1 MSCAIIKV
9 IDWGGVCMIAEVVV
23 DIKNKA
29 VNKVFDYIVPE
40 ELSHLIQP
48 GVRVLVP
55 FGPRTIMGFVIS
67 LKESTNLQKLRPIKE
82 LIDVVPVLNN
92 ELREL
97 GISLSEETGSTM
109 IQCFEAMIPN
119 AMRVKYK
126 KKLVCLNESLPSS
139 LASLFQHSSMIDY
152 EQIPTNLLKEVKQ
165 AIERKEVELVYEVKD
180 KLGKK
185 MIKYVALVNSN
196 VDLTPFKR
204 ATKQKQVIE
213 YLMKQSKPIL
223 KSTLM
228 EELQLTHSIV
238 KTLVDK
244 KVIEEIEV
252 EAYRDPYADVVHSQ
266 SKALQLNEEQQ
277 VAVTTV
283 AHACQENA
291 HDIFLLHGITG
302 SGKTEVYLQM
312 IENVLAEGKQ
322 AIMLVPEIALTPQ
335 IAGRFKSRF
344 QNKVAVLHSALSMGE
359 KYDEWRKI
367 LKQEVQI
374 VVGARSAIFAPFK
387 EVGIIIIDEE
397 HEATYKQ
404 EEAPRYHAIEVA
416 KQRAITHRCP
426 VVLGSAT
433 PSLESFARAQKGV
446 YRLLTLSKRAVS
458 TATLPTVKLID
469 MREQTAVSN
478 QMILSDELQE
488 SIANRLERQEQVVLL
503 LNRRGYSNFMQCREC
518 GEVVNCPNCDVS
530 LTYHKPNQK
539 LKCHYCG
546 FESFI
551 LKRCPSCQSE
561 ELRFFGLGTQKVEE
575 YLQSQFPSARIMR
588 MDVDTTSRK
597 GSHQELIAAFE
608 RKEADIL
615 IGTQMVG
622 KGLDFPDVTLV
633 GVLAADLMLHLS
645 DFKAAERTFQ
655 LLTQVAGRAGRHELE
670 GEVLIQTYSPE
681 HYVMKC
687 VVEQNYYKFYAE
699 EMKMRRRFGYP
710 PYYYLA
716 SVMMSSED
724 YNDLIRACDKVN
736 QYLRNQLGHSCL
748 IIGPTMPYVGRIN
761 QRFRMYFMIKY
772 KQEPRLRAILA
783 QLLSYFQEGAVS
795 LSLDYYPN
803 QFN

>member
-119 AMRVKYK
+119 AMRAKYK

-469 MREQTAVSN
+469 MREQTAVSD